1 MLGPL
6 YVVPATIIMTIGSN
20 RCAHPFLYD
29 LGIKIHFTV
38 IIIINGISS
47 CKKKNLYNKT
57 KSVLI
62 NKSKHEVSIRVSQL
76 LGPEQP

>member
-1 MLGPL
+1 M
-6 YVVPATIIMTIGSN
+6 VS
-20 RCAHPFLYD
+20 AH
-29 LGIKIHFTV
+29 V
-38 IIIINGISS
+38 
-47 CKKKNLYNKT
+47 KKMNLYNKT